1 MKAKAGS
8 LHDRIEAWRAFP
20 GTDGLPQRDPS
31 PEWLQLSPAT
41 RKSNEHMIDP
51 KHGYLRRAVKLDL
64 GTLML
69 SAIDTP
75 NVVKIRNKVGKA
87 FGFWTGNYSVMVLST
102 MFSWGILYGHL
113 TVNTA
118 KGVSDLERPQNLE
131 AQHRSWANAEFAAM
145 VDGAREREWRGI
157 VLRSASAR
165 SASILAQSPWW

>member
-8 LHDRIEAWRAFP
+8 LHDLIEAWRAFP
-20 GTDGLPQRDPS
+20 GTDGRPQRDPS

-87 FGFWTGNYSVMVLST
+87 FGFWTGNFRHGALDDVLV
-102 MFSWGILYGHL
+102 GRPLRPPDREHR
-113 TVNTA
+113 
-118 KGVSDLERPQNLE
+118 KGRV
-131 AQHRSWANAEFAAM
+131 RS
-145 VDGAREREWRGI
+145 GA
-157 VLRSASAR
+157 
-165 SASILAQSPWW
+165 P